1 MAISFSSE
9 DLLQCFSCLSA
20 RAVSLY
26 PLSLLLLSFAWVLEL
41 TVVRFHVTSKLNQ
54 SDTMVNSWIDCAEFH
69 LLFVLFILPDQV
81 KGCKINRTFK
91 SYPPKNDQVR
101 KAESSVVKILITK
114 LICGAFPVQNQLSS
128 PIRPSPIDPPFL
140 NNPFAVLKKTHALPS
155 LLRSCLRQEICK
167 SNPHITPSYAS
178 HILG

>member
-1 MAISFSSE
+1 MAISFSSK

-26 PLSLLLLSFAWVLEL
+26 ALSLLLLSFAWVLEL
-41 TVVRFHVTSKLNQ
+41 TVVRFHVTGKLNQ

-91 SYPPKNDQVR
+91 SYPPKNDHVR
-101 KAESSVVKILITK
+101 KAESSVVKILRTK

-128 PIRPSPIDPPFL
+128 PIRPYPIDPPFL
-140 NNPFAVLKKTHALPS
+140 NNPFAVLKKTQALPS
-155 LLRSCLRQEICK
+155 LLRPCLSQEICK
-167 SNPHITPSYAS
+167 LNPHITRSYAS
-178 HILG
+178 HIHG

>member
-1 MAISFSSE
+1 MCGFIAQLVEHRTGIAEVTGSNPVEALIF
-9 DLLQCFSCLSA
+9 F
-20 RAVSLY
+20 R
-26 PLSLLLLSFAWVLEL
+26 LLLSNC
-41 TVVRFHVTSKLNQ
+41 LNWKIYCDDHI
-54 SDTMVNSWIDCAEFH
+54 SLSEFH

-101 KAESSVVKILITK
+101 KAESSVVKILRTK

-140 NNPFAVLKKTHALPS
+140 NNPFAVVKKTHALPS
-155 LLRSCLRQEICK
+155 LLRSCLSQEICK